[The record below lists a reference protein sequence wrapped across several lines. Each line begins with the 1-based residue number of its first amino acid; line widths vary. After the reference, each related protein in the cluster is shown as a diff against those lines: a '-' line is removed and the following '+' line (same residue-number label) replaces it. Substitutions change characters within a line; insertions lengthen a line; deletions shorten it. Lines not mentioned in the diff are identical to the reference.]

1 MYTFSKGKKFTSFI
15 SNNKIITRIF
25 VSINGAVMENPE
37 KNKQPKST
45 VASFVI
51 DEELHR
57 RMKIYAASSGKKI
70 KDVLNEALTEYLE
83 ERESL

>member
-1 MYTFSKGKKFTSFI
+1 MFI
-15 SNNKIITRIF
+15 KEI
-25 VSINGAVMENPE
+25 AMENPG

-57 RMKIYAASSGKKI
+57 KMKIYAASSGKKI

-83 ERESL
+83 ERKSL